1 MQVAGTF
8 LFTGEGFCRALPC
21 GNAGAGEYYTGVVVV
36 MVISIAVVSVIVM
49 VRTVVVTGSNNSV
62 FQDCVKNTRALTK

>member
-1 MQVAGTF
+1 MLV
-8 LFTGEGFCRALPC
+8 
-21 GNAGAGEYYTGVVVV
+21 VVVV